1 MPFIKGDKVKVSADN
16 SSPYRGRSGVVS
28 ELLPAD
34 SYGSWY
40 MLKFESKGFSR
51 SYRFN
56 EKDLEVDTTP

>member
-1 MPFIKGDKVKVSADN
+1 MPFKKGDKVKVNLDN
-16 SSPYRGRSGVVS
+16 SSPYRGRAGVIS
-28 ELLPAD
+28 ELLAAD

-56 EKDLEVDTTP
+56 EKDLQPDTTA